1 MPVYRFELVKDREN
15 FVDRDYEKSAKE
27 ERRELEK
34 KSKDKRREDDRK
46 VRDDDYSKYKK

>member
-1 MPVYRFELVKDREN
+1 MLVYRFELVKDREN

-34 KSKDKRREDDRK
+34 KSKDKRRDDDRK
-46 VRDDDYSKYKK
+46 VKNGDHWRYK